1 MYKQLMELEQHGFS
15 LSPSQLT
22 KLRSCIRNNKKFKCR
37 LPHKALEGGVPLIL
51 PPPVAKK
58 VRNSRTKGKGM
69 ELELQPDVLK
79 YSVPAL
85 IDSGNAP
92 KSYKKMVGSG
102 VIEDLIKKGFN
113 TFVKTVKKEGK
124 KVGKDFKKFT
134 KSVKKGQAKKALGQ
148 AHSLA
153 RRTLPFVTAAD
164 PYDVVGQK
172 VFGNRR
178 QDNILVK
185 GAQEAVKK
193 TIGKKKAKKL
203 GAVAGAKAGQSIA
216 ASFGAADPVS
226 QALAAAT
233 GATVGDLA
241 TGQALGEDLSNPKGK
256 VEKSLNENFNLGKQA
271 EKRIQKLLDGEFESS
286 PPKKGKKKKGKG
298 FKAIG
303 SRKGGGCSCG
313 SGFKTIG
320 GALPSQAQKDEI
332 KRRQA
337 STRAPTVS
345 MHGQNLKKGNG
356 FKSIGGK
363 GYSAIGGSS
372 KASKHSKE
380 EVKRKY
386 NHVAQKTT
394 GD

>member
-1 MYKQLMELEQHGFS
+1 MDIEKHG
-15 LSPSQLT
+15 LDLTPHQLT
-22 KLRSCIRNNKKFKCR
+22 KLRSCIRKKKHFKCR
-37 LPHKALEGGVPLIL
+37 VPHKSLTGNVNLIL
-51 PPPVAKK
+51 PPGEIAKVK
-58 VRNSRTKGKGM
+58 MAVKKGKGTTI
-69 ELELQPDVLK
+69 EIDPDLLM
-79 YSVPAL
+79 YSVPGLVA
-85 IDSGNAP
+85 SKNAP
-92 KSYKKMVGSG
+92 QSYKKMVGSG
-102 VIEDLIKKGFN
+102 VIEDLLKKGFD

-124 KVGKDFKKFT
+124 KVKKDAQKFA
-134 KSVKKGQAKKALGQ
+134 KSVKKGQSKKALGE

-153 RRTLPFVTAAD
+153 RRVLPFVTAAD

-172 VFGNRR
+172 VIGNRR

-216 ASFGAADPVS
+216 ASFGAADPFS

-241 TGQALGEDLSNPKGK
+241 TGQALGEDLSNPSGK
-256 VEKSLNENFNLGKQA
+256 VEKSLNENFNLGKDA
-271 EKRIQKLLDGEFESS
+271 EKRILKLLDGDLD
-286 PPKKGKKKKGKG
+286 PPKKKKKKKGKG

-303 SRKGGGCSCG
+303 SHRGAGCSCG
-313 SGFKTIG
+313 SGFKSIG
-320 GALPSQAQKDEI
+320 GGLASQKEKDEI

-345 MHGQNLKKGNG
+345 FHGQDLKKGSG
-356 FKSIGGK
+356 FKSIGG

-372 KASKHSKE
+372 KKHTKE
-380 EVKRKY
+380 EVKRRY

-394 GD
+394 G